1 MLGGGTEAGES
12 YAQSF
17 KSGALSMVAKLGV
30 GAAIGKT
37 IASSIKEGAA
47 LEQSIGGIE
56 TLFKDQAETM
66 IGYAKEAYQTAG
78 VSANEY
84 MTQVTSFSAGL
95 IQSLEGDTKKA
106 GEIANMAMIDMADN
120 ANKMGTN
127 MQDIQN
133 AYQGFAKQNYTM
145 LDNLKLGYG
154 GTKTEMERLLADA
167 EKLTGI
173 HYDIENLS
181 DVYSAI
187 HAVQEEIGITGT
199 TALEAKETVSGSFN
213 AMKAA
218 WGNLLGALAMG
229 DGVGEAMQ
237 NLGSTIATFLID
249 NLLPMLGR
257 ILAGIPELVA
267 GVISAIVPKIAEGVP
282 QLLTSVGEAVTRMVQ
297 AIGEKLPEF
306 LQKGAELMQNLG
318 RGFMEN
324 LPTLLTGAVRA
335 MAALLAEIIKAIP
348 KLILGGVKLIGGLA
362 KGLLQGIPTLVAET
376 PNIISAIV
384 KGLLSLVGEL
394 GKVGIELMKGLAQGI
409 WNGVKAAVDA
419 AIGAGKKVL
428 GAFTG
433 LFGIHSPSRVM
444 AGYGEMMNLGLAEGM
459 LDSVRPVE
467 KAMGVVKDAATGSF
481 TTSIAANAKSGNTDL
496 GAVVTLLARILEK
509 DQNVY
514 IDGKEAGRLLTPYI
528 SKEMAIGL

>member
-1 MLGGGTEAGES
+1 
-12 YAQSF
+12 
-17 KSGALSMVAKLGV
+17 
-30 GAAIGKT
+30 
-37 IASSIKEGAA
+37 
-47 LEQSIGGIE
+47 
-56 TLFKDQAETM
+56 
-66 IGYAKEAYQTAG
+66 
-78 VSANEY
+78 
-84 MTQVTSFSAGL
+84 
-95 IQSLEGDTKKA
+95 
-106 GEIANMAMIDMADN
+106 
-120 ANKMGTN
+120 
-127 MQDIQN
+127 
-133 AYQGFAKQNYTM
+133 
-145 LDNLKLGYG
+145 
-154 GTKTEMERLLADA
+154 MERLLADA

-173 HYDIENLS
+173 HYDIDNLA
-181 DVYSAI
+181 DVYSAV
-187 HAVQEEIGITGT
+187 HAIQEEIGITGT

-218 WGNLLGALAMG
+218 WDNLLGALAMG

-282 QLLTSVGEAVTRMVQ
+282 QLVASVAEAVTRMVQ
-297 AIGEKLPEF
+297 AIGEKLPEI

-324 LPTLLTGAVRA
+324 LPTLLTGAIRA

-348 KLILGGVKLIGGLA
+348 QLLAGGVKLIAGLA
-362 KGLLQGIPTLVAET
+362 KGLIQGIPALLTEV

-467 KAMGVVKDAATGSF
+467 KAMDVVKDAATGTF